1 MINMFLSSSF
11 SDVAEKF
18 TNYLKD
24 FPNERRVTFIPTA
37 SLVEEVDFFVDEAK
51 QVFENLNFSVDVLDI
66 STEDS
71 STIANTLEKND
82 FIYISGGNTFYL
94 LEQLKA
100 SGAFEV
106 LLSKINAGKIYIGES
121 AGAVITSENI
131 DYASQMD
138 DKSKA
143 PTLNSYT
150 GLNLIPYYP
159 LPHYKEAPFSQI
171 TIDIFN
177 KYDKIND
184 MIPLTNSE
192 ALIVKDTSLT
202 VI

>member
-71 STIANTLEKND
+71 SMIANTLEKND

-143 PTLNSYT
+143 PALNSYT

-159 LPHYKEAPFSQI
+159 LPHYKEEPFSQI

>member
-66 STEDS
+66 STENS

-150 GLNLIPYYP
+150 GLNLIPYSP
-159 LPHYKEAPFSQI
+159 LPHYKEEPFSQI

>member
-24 FPNERRVTFIPTA
+24 FPNERRVTFIPTP

-66 STEDS
+66 STENS

-159 LPHYKEAPFSQI
+159 LPHYKEEPFSQI

>member
-66 STEDS
+66 STENS

-159 LPHYKEAPFSQI
+159 LPHYKEEPFSQI
-171 TIDIFN
+171 TIDIFT